1 MVQLAD
7 KDRIREFL
15 RALSREAEREA
26 RLYLTGGA
34 TAVLYGWRPYTI
46 DLDIK
51 LVPEDERLLRAL
63 PVIAER
69 LGINVER
76 SCPGDYLP
84 ELEGWEDRSPLAA
97 REGRLAC
104 HHYDLCAQALAKI
117 ARGHVQDM
125 ADIEAMLSRGLVAPP
140 DLREHLRRI
149 EPRLHLFPAINAASL
164 RLWVEEALASSSP
177 KRFGQ

>member
-1 MVQLAD
+1 MGQLAD
-7 KDRIREFL
+7 GDRIREFL
-15 RALSREAEREA
+15 RGLSAEAEREA

-46 DLDIK
+46 DLDVK

-63 PVIAER
+63 PVVAER
-69 LGINVER
+69 VGINVER
-76 SCPGDYLP
+76 TCPGDYLP
-84 ELEGWEDRSPLAA
+84 ELEGWEDRSPLVA

-125 ADIEAMLSRGLVAPP
+125 VDVEAMLSRGLVAPLG
-140 DLREHLRRI
+140 LREHLRRI
-149 EPRLHLFPAINAASL
+149 EPRLHLFPGINAASL
-164 RLWVEEALASSSP
+164 RLWVEEALVSSGHKPS
-177 KRFGQ
+177 GQ

>member
-1 MVQLAD
+1 MGQLAD
-7 KDRIREFL
+7 GDRIREFL
-15 RALSREAEREA
+15 RALSEEAEREA

-46 DLDIK
+46 DLDVK

-63 PVIAER
+63 PVIAAR
-69 LGINVER
+69 VGINVER
-76 SCPGDYLP
+76 TCPGDYLP
-84 ELEGWEDRSPLAA
+84 ELEGWEDRSPLVA

-140 DLREHLRRI
+140 GLREHLRLI
-149 EPRLHLFPAINAASL
+149 EPRLHLFPAINAVAL
-164 RLWVEEALASSSP
+164 RLWVEEALVSSGP
-177 KRFGQ
+177 KPLDQ

>member
-1 MVQLAD
+1 MGQLAD
-7 KDRIREFL
+7 GDRIREFL
-15 RALSREAEREA
+15 RALSAEVERET
-26 RLYLTGGA
+26 RLYFTGGA

-69 LGINVER
+69 VGINVER
-76 SCPGDYLP
+76 TCPGDYLP
-84 ELEGWEDRSPLAA
+84 ELEGWEDRSPLVA

-117 ARGHVQDM
+117 ARGHVQDVV
-125 ADIEAMLSRGLVAPP
+125 DLKAMLSRGLVTPAG
-140 DLREHLRRI
+140 LREHFRRI
-149 EPRLHLFPAINAASL
+149 ESRLHLFPAINAPAL
-164 RLWVEEALASSSP
+164 RLWVEEALVSGSSRS
-177 KRFGQ
+177 